1 MVMMVWVTLLLDA
14 MWAAI
19 PAVGFGMIFNVPRS
33 ALPLCALGGALTYAL
48 RELLLHGNF
57 SLVLSTFIAAT
68 TIGIIGV
75 FWSRRYVM
83 PRPVY
88 TVPSIIPMIP
98 GTYAYEMMI
107 SLVRMNTEGVTDAL
121 LSSFIENG
129 LHAVSILFAIA
140 FGLVLPSM
148 YYTKRKQPII

>member
-1 MVMMVWVTLLLDA
+1 MLEWIALLLDA
-14 MWAAI
+14 LWAAI
-19 PAVGFGMIFNVPRS
+19 PAIGFGMIFNVPRS
-33 ALPLCALGGALTYAL
+33 ALPLCALGGALTYGV
-48 RELLLHGNF
+48 REVLLHQHL
-57 SLVLSTFIAAT
+57 SIELSTFIAAT

-98 GTYAYEMMI
+98 GKYAYEMMI
-107 SLVRMNTEGVTDAL
+107 SLVSMNTDGVTNAL

-129 LHAVSILFAIA
+129 LHAISILFAIA

-148 YYTKRKQPII
+148 YYTKRQQPII

>member
-1 MVMMVWVTLLLDA
+1 MVTMLWIQWLFNTL
-14 MWAAI
+14 WAAI
-19 PAVGFGMIFNVPRS
+19 PAVGFAMIFNVPRS
-33 ALPLCALGGALTYAL
+33 ALPFCALGGALTYGLRDAL
-48 RELLLHGNF
+48 MHAHLSIE
-57 SLVLSTFIAAT
+57 LSTFIAAT

-75 FWSRRYVM
+75 IWSRRYVM

-88 TVPSIIPMIP
+88 TVASIIPMIP

-107 SLVRMNTEGVTDAL
+107 SLVRMSDGVSDVL
-121 LSSFIENG
+121 LSRFIENG

>member
-1 MVMMVWVTLLLDA
+1 MMEWVSLLLDA
-14 MWAAI
+14 LWAAI

-33 ALPLCALGGALTYAL
+33 ALPLCALGGALTYGL
-48 RELLLHGNF
+48 REVLLHHHF
-57 SLVLSTFIAAT
+57 SIELSTFIAAT
-68 TIGIIGV
+68 AIGIIGV

-107 SLVRMNTEGVTDAL
+107 SLVSMNTDGVTDAL

>member
-1 MVMMVWVTLLLDA
+1 MMAWFTLLLNSL
-14 MWAAI
+14 WAAI

-33 ALPLCALGGALTYAL
+33 ALPLCALGGAFTYGF
-48 RELLLHGNF
+48 RD
-57 SLVLSTFIAAT
+57 VLMHNHLSIEFSTFIAT
-68 TIGIIGV
+68 TAIGIIGV

-88 TVPSIIPMIP
+88 TVPSIIPIIP

-107 SLVRMNTEGVTDAL
+107 SLVSMNTDGVTDAL
-121 LSSFIENG
+121 LSSFIQNG